1 MRLVMSSR
9 HRAGFVQ
16 DPVLVK
22 PFLLHLYFVLI

>member
-16 DPVLVK
+16 DTVLVK